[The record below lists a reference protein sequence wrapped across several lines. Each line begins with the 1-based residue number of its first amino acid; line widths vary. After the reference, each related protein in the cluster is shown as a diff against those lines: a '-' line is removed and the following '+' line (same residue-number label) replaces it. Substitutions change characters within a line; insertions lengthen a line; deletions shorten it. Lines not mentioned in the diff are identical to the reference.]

1 MGRKIK
7 DKKKKAR
14 RGNILKSDIM
24 ARDTNITSTEP
35 DETKT
40 NGLTHEN
47 TKRVTADNNDAG
59 ISPGNDNNNGADSNQ
74 YNLGKDCLW
83 SGVLGALVTLSVVV
97 LVAYIIPGFRYS
109 SYYVNTDPSQ
119 LAQLLSTNLSEQ
131 DSLYVAKVIED
142 ETTRRKDLIEDLL
155 DQGIIVSSEDYASN
169 LSGYYNALIAV
180 LAAVLVILN
189 LFGFFAWRSNAEETL
204 GQEKQKLR
212 DIINDIDS
220 RMEKNIEEVIR
231 KNQVVKEK
239 LEVYIQGIIDQENR
253 LSEDEWSKIHLLLDK
268 YKRKEVLMEISEDEK
283 DNDGSIEEA

>member
-1 MGRKIK
+1 MGRKINK
-7 DKKKKAR
+7 DKKKKTR
-14 RGNILKSDIM
+14 RVNILKSDIM
-24 ARDTNITSTEP
+24 VRDT
-35 DETKT
+35 T

-47 TKRVTADNNDAG
+47 TKRVTADNNDAD

-74 YNLGKDCLW
+74 YNLGKNCLW

-97 LVAYIIPGFRYS
+97 LVAFIIPGFRYS
-109 SYYVNTDPSQ
+109 SYYVNTDASQ

-131 DSLYVAKVIED
+131 DSLYVAKVVED

>member
-1 MGRKIK
+1 MV
-7 DKKKKAR
+7 
-14 RGNILKSDIM
+14 
-24 ARDTNITSTEP
+24 RDT
-35 DETKT
+35 T

-47 TKRVTADNNDAG
+47 TKRVTADNNDAD

-74 YNLGKDCLW
+74 YNLGKNCLW

-97 LVAYIIPGFRYS
+97 LVAFIIPGFRYS

-131 DSLYVAKVIED
+131 DSLYVAKVVED

>member
-1 MGRKIK
+1 M
-7 DKKKKAR
+7 
-14 RGNILKSDIM
+14 
-24 ARDTNITSTEP
+24 
-35 DETKT
+35 
-40 NGLTHEN
+40 
-47 TKRVTADNNDAG
+47 
-59 ISPGNDNNNGADSNQ
+59 
-74 YNLGKDCLW
+74 
-83 SGVLGALVTLSVVV
+83 
-97 LVAYIIPGFRYS
+97 
-109 SYYVNTDPSQ
+109 NTDPSQ

-131 DSLYVAKVIED
+131 DSLYVAKVVED

-189 LFGFFAWRSNAEETL
+189 LFVFFGLSSNAEETL

>member
-1 MGRKIK
+1 M
-7 DKKKKAR
+7 
-14 RGNILKSDIM
+14 
-24 ARDTNITSTEP
+24 
-35 DETKT
+35 
-40 NGLTHEN
+40 
-47 TKRVTADNNDAG
+47 
-59 ISPGNDNNNGADSNQ
+59 
-74 YNLGKDCLW
+74 
-83 SGVLGALVTLSVVV
+83 VTLSVVV
-97 LVAYIIPGFRYS
+97 LVAFIIPGFRYS

>member
-1 MGRKIK
+1 M
-7 DKKKKAR
+7 
-14 RGNILKSDIM
+14 
-24 ARDTNITSTEP
+24 
-35 DETKT
+35 
-40 NGLTHEN
+40 
-47 TKRVTADNNDAG
+47 
-59 ISPGNDNNNGADSNQ
+59 
-74 YNLGKDCLW
+74 
-83 SGVLGALVTLSVVV
+83 VTLSVVV
-97 LVAYIIPGFRYS
+97 LVAFIIPGFRYS

-131 DSLYVAKVIED
+131 DSLYVAKVVED

>member
-1 MGRKIK
+1 M
-7 DKKKKAR
+7 
-14 RGNILKSDIM
+14 
-24 ARDTNITSTEP
+24 
-35 DETKT
+35 
-40 NGLTHEN
+40 
-47 TKRVTADNNDAG
+47 
-59 ISPGNDNNNGADSNQ
+59 
-74 YNLGKDCLW
+74 W

-97 LVAYIIPGFRYS
+97 LVAFIIPGFRYS

>member
-1 MGRKIK
+1 MNINVKILTSGYTRVLNKNSFNLRK
-7 DKKKKAR
+7 
-14 RGNILKSDIM
+14 N
-24 ARDTNITSTEP
+24 
-35 DETKT
+35 
-40 NGLTHEN
+40 
-47 TKRVTADNNDAG
+47 
-59 ISPGNDNNNGADSNQ
+59 
-74 YNLGKDCLW
+74 CLW

-97 LVAYIIPGFRYS
+97 LVAFIIPGFRYS

>member
-1 MGRKIK
+1 MGRKINK
-7 DKKKKAR
+7 DKKKKTR
-14 RGNILKSDIM
+14 RVNILKSDIM
-24 ARDTNITSTEP
+24 VRDT
-35 DETKT
+35 T

-47 TKRVTADNNDAG
+47 TKRVTADNNDAD

-74 YNLGKDCLW
+74 YNLGKNCLW

-97 LVAYIIPGFRYS
+97 LVAFIIPGFRYS

-131 DSLYVAKVIED
+131 DSLYVAKVVED

>member
-1 MGRKIK
+1 MT
-7 DKKKKAR
+7 
-14 RGNILKSDIM
+14 LYPQTTSVYLLHFSFYPPYM
-24 ARDTNITSTEP
+24 VRDT
-35 DETKT
+35 T

-47 TKRVTADNNDAG
+47 TKRVTADNNDAD

-74 YNLGKDCLW
+74 YNLGKNCLW

-97 LVAYIIPGFRYS
+97 LVAFIIPGFRYS

-131 DSLYVAKVIED
+131 DSLYVAKVVED

>member
-1 MGRKIK
+1 M
-7 DKKKKAR
+7 
-14 RGNILKSDIM
+14 
-24 ARDTNITSTEP
+24 
-35 DETKT
+35 
-40 NGLTHEN
+40 
-47 TKRVTADNNDAG
+47 
-59 ISPGNDNNNGADSNQ
+59 
-74 YNLGKDCLW
+74 W
-83 SGVLGALVTLSVVV
+83 SGVLGALVTLSVGV
-97 LVAYIIPGFRYS
+97 LVAFIIPGFRYS